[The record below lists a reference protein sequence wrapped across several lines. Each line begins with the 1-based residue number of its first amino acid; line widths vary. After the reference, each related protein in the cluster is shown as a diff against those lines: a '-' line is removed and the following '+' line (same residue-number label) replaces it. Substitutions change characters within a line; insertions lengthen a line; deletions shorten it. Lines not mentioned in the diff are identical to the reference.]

1 MNKNIAFLP
10 FVSLILTAM
19 SSGDKFLS
27 LFFCIKMGLALT
39 LIVVAAVY
47 LVLFL
52 QKKYIKR

>member
-27 LFFCIKMGLALT
+27 LSFCIKMGLALT
-39 LIVVAAVY
+39 LIVIAAVY

-52 QKKYIKR
+52 QKKYRKR